1 MIFAYR
7 TRTGPFSSEQQR
19 LALGIADATAVAL
32 ETARLIAD
40 LQAASRLK
48 SEFVAT
54 MSHELR
60 TPLNVITGYADLLAD
75 ETFGPLTDEQRDT
88 IARLQRSAVELLGLV
103 NATLDVGRL
112 ETGRETVERSAV
124 DVDELFAELDR
135 EVEPLAPPAVAL
147 HWGSALAH

>member
-1 MIFAYR
+1 VLRRAATASELAAPLARRAEVLAVTIFAHR
-7 TRTGPFSSEQQR
+7 TRTGPFSSEQRR

-60 TPLNVITGYADLLAD
+60 TPLNVITGYAALLA
-75 ETFGPLTDEQRDT
+75 EG
-88 IARLQRSAVELLGLV
+88 AVG
-103 NATLDVGRL
+103 
-112 ETGRETVERSAV
+112 
-124 DVDELFAELDR
+124 
-135 EVEPLAPPAVAL
+135 
-147 HWGSALAH
+147 